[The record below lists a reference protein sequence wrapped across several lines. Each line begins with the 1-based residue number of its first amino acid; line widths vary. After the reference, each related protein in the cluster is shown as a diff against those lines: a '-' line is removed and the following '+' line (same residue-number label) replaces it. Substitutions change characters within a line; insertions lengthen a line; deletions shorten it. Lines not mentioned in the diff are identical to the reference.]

1 MKKIYYIFA
10 IIAFVFTSCDKSD
23 VNNGILPSSSSTSAT
38 AISINRATRPI
49 ELGNKKNNPFTVENM
64 QAALDTLRAHPDS
77 LSGCMKAPSTSLD
90 DIEITTTDLY
100 VRFLPQDST
109 QYKQLKNDTTLTL
122 FDFPLDY
129 EIKQDGDYYKDP
141 TLTGNY
147 TWLYTRVPVGYQ
159 PPAGITYE
167 VLANLFIMENSPY
180 YSEEKMSS
188 VGAMKAKSE
197 FATNR
202 NEALK
207 TIKAIAF
214 FITGNPYG
222 DIKSTQTPSFS
233 PTGLMRVAKS
243 VKHKF
248 LWWSWT
254 TTDYYP
260 SGTIKVQGYHQM
272 NSSAGV
278 TNYSTSTDVPLKGV
292 KIQLWSWFKWVS
304 AYTNENGYYE
314 SDTSFDLDPQH
325 YIYFTGRNGN
335 NSWDLDR
342 VWFWGVCMWVQK
354 YSLGAHSR
362 DNYDATI
369 CNNSDA
375 WDACLTNNAFY
386 EYMTICDKEG
396 MSRPPAHLQV
406 ALRVYLSGSSS
417 APLFQNHTNTL
428 TTSVLAGF
436 CASTFVTAG
445 ATAPATAAYM
455 GFLNSL
461 PDILL
466 SGGSIKEY
474 QTNKDWSLSEKDA
487 LSEHYS
493 TIWHELSHASDFQQM
508 KNDKG
513 YWPASGYWS
522 SLIGTEVG
530 HSMLTFGG
538 SSYGSKG
545 DSNWEQVALCEG
557 WAYYRGWKLGS
568 AYLSYGSNKDN
579 KSEFPRYFHNMFTAL
594 KSFGCSDADMEKCLN
609 VKTFSEFKQ
618 QLKNIYSGD
627 KTRCGNIEER
637 INYFYNY

>member
-10 IIAFVFTSCDKSD
+10 LIAFVLTACDKND
-23 VNNGILPSSSSTSAT
+23 VNNGILPDSSSTSAT
-38 AISINRATRPI
+38 AISINRAIRPI
-49 ELGNKKNNPFTVENM
+49 ELGKKKNNPFTVENM

-109 QYKQLKNDTTLTL
+109 QYKLLKNDTTLTL

-129 EIKQDGDYYKDP
+129 EIKQDGDYYQDP

-222 DIKSTQTPSFS
+222 DTKSTQTSSFS
-233 PTGLMRVAKS
+233 PNGLRRVART
-243 VKHKF
+243 VGHKF

-278 TNYSTSTDVPLKGV
+278 TNYYSLTDVPLKGV
-292 KIQLWSWFKWVS
+292 KIQLWNWFKWNSV
-304 AYTNENGYYE
+304 YTNENGYYE
-314 SDTSFDLDPQH
+314 SDLSYDGNPEH
-325 YIYFTGRNGN
+325 YIYFSGKNGN

-342 VWFWGVCMWVQK
+342 VMLWGICLWVQK
-354 YSLGAHSR
+354 YSLGVQSK
-362 DNYDATI
+362 DIYDAMI
-369 CNNSDA
+369 ASNSDA
-375 WDACLTNNAFY
+375 WSACITNNAFY
-386 EYMTICDKEG
+386 EYMTIADKDG
-396 MSRPPAHLQV
+396 LTRPPAHLQV
-406 ALRVYLSGSSS
+406 SLRVNLSGSSS

-436 CASTFVTAG
+436 FASAFLTGG
-445 ATAPATAAYM
+445 ATAPATVAYIA
-455 GFLNSL
+455 FLNSL

-466 SGGSIKEY
+466 SAGNIEKYQNFGYTQQNSLNEY
-474 QTNKDWSLSEKDA
+474 
-487 LSEHYS
+487 YS
-493 TIWHELSHASDFQQM
+493 TIWHELSHSSNLQRVNNEKGYWTASDF
-508 KNDKG
+508 
-513 YWPASGYWS
+513 WS
-522 SLIGTEVG
+522 NMIGTEVG
-530 HSMLTFGG
+530 HNVVTLGKDC
-538 SSYGSKG
+538 YGKKG
-545 DSNWEQVALCEG
+545 DGNWEQVALCEG
-557 WAYYRGWKLGS
+557 WAYYRGWKTPSNYLGYTPNS
-568 AYLSYGSNKDN
+568 SYES
-579 KSEFPRYFHNMFTAL
+579 SFPYDYQGMFNEL
-594 KSFGCSDADMEKCLN
+594 FDKKCSLTNMEKCLT
-609 VKTFSEFKQ
+609 VRTFAEYKT
-618 QLKNIYSGD
+618 LLTNIYSADAVKVNDIKTIVD
-627 KTRCGNIEER
+627 K
-637 INYFYNY
+637 YYNKTY